1 MRRPTDAQRGY
12 SPIWSGDRPSVGP
25 PYRIEPAVDRRSSTA
40 KRGWVDEADR
50 ECRPPMRGYAAHL
63 CERRDL
69 GNTLDGACASDDRG
83 HCRAY
88 PARTIFSRFITP
100 PSPEEAPGQWRSY
113 FERWKIA
120 TRQSLGAS
128 QLDLVPEL
136 ARYVPPATV
145 VDKSTYSAFFRSRLA
160 AHLVE
165 KNVRTVV
172 RLLLRDRR
180 LRALD
185 RARCR
190 EYRLSRRDRRG
201 RALQLLRCRS

>member
-1 MRRPTDAQRGY
+1 MK
-12 SPIWSGDRPSVGP
+12 PIES
-25 PYRIEPAVDRRSSTA
+25 AV
-40 KRGWVDEADR
+40 
-50 ECRPPMRGYAAHL
+50 HL
-63 CERRDL
+63 CVDMQLIFASGGIWETPWMERVLPTIADIVARD
-69 GNTLDGACASDDRG
+69 
-83 HCRAY
+83 

-145 VDKSTYSAFFRSRLA
+145 VDTSTYSAFFRSRLA